1 MEREKTYG
9 FWSRIL
15 LTALVLVAGV
25 TFSMYNESVGEAK
38 KMESGKNSGYLEA
51 TFAGG
56 CFWCMQPPF
65 DSLSGVVETVV
76 GYSGGKEK
84 NPTYEQVWQGKTGHA
99 EAIRVVYD
107 PAKTDYETLLETFW
121 INIDPTQED
130 GQFADRGKHYRTA
143 IFYHDDSQKE
153 KALLSKKKLEESG
166 KFKKPI
172 VTSIEKFVSFYRAEE
187 YHQKYYEKNPIHY
200 GNYKI
205 GSGRAGFIERTWG
218 KQGSQ

>member
-1 MEREKTYG
+1 MKSNLWT
-9 FWSRIL
+9 RIFIS
-15 LTALVLVAGV
+15 TLVVVAGAAFAV
-25 TFSMYNESVGEAK
+25 HKEIQAEVK
-38 KMESGKNSGYLEA
+38 DMESAKNSRYEEA

-76 GYSGGKEK
+76 GYSGGTEE

-99 EAIRVVYD
+99 EAIKVIYD
-107 PAKTDYETLLETFW
+107 PAKTNYETLLETFW
-121 INIDPTQED
+121 INIDPTQVD
-130 GQFADRGKHYRTA
+130 GQFADRGRHYRTA
-143 IFYHDDSQKE
+143 IFYHDNSQKE
-153 KALLSKKKLEESG
+153 KALLSKKKLDESG
-166 KFKKPI
+166 KFKKPV
-172 VTSIEKFVSFYRAEE
+172 VTSVEKFVSFYRAEE

-218 KQGSQ
+218 KQGLQ

>member
-1 MEREKTYG
+1 MRRD
-9 FWSRIL
+9 FLSRVFVS
-15 LTALVLVAGV
+15 ALAVLAVLAFPV
-25 TFSMYNESVGEAK
+25 YNESAGEVK
-38 KMESGKNSGYLEA
+38 DMESGKNSGYAEA

-65 DSLSGVVETVV
+65 DSLTGVVETVV
-76 GYSGGKEK
+76 GYSGGKEE

-130 GQFADRGKHYRTA
+130 GQFADRGRHYRTA

-153 KALLSKKKLEESG
+153 KALLSKKRLGESG

-172 VTSIEKFVSFYRAEE
+172 VTSVEKFVSFYRAEE

-200 GNYKI
+200 GNYKT

-218 KQGSQ
+218 KQGSR

>member
-1 MEREKTYG
+1 MKYILKPWILTKAFLLFAG
-9 FWSRIL
+9 FGLFVNLES
-15 LTALVLVAGV
+15 AGEV
-25 TFSMYNESVGEAK
+25 K
-38 KMESGKNSGYLEA
+38 DMESGKNSGYMEA

-56 CFWCMQPPF
+56 CFWCMEPPF
-65 DSLSGVVETVV
+65 DSLSGVVETIV

-84 NPTYEQVWQGKTGHA
+84 NPTYEQVWQGRTGHA

-107 PAKTDYETLLETFW
+107 PAKIDYETLLETFW
-121 INIDPTQED
+121 INIDPTQVD
-130 GQFADRGKHYRTA
+130 GQFADRGRHYRTA

-172 VTSIEKFVSFYRAEE
+172 VTSVEKFVSFYRAEE
-187 YHQKYYEKNPIHY
+187 YHQNYYQKNPIHY

-205 GSGRAGFIERTWG
+205 GSGRAGFIERNWG
-218 KQGSQ
+218 KQDLQ

>member
-1 MEREKTYG
+1 MQYN
-9 FWSRIL
+9 SRSWI
-15 LTALVLVAGV
+15 LTAIFLLLAV
-25 TFSMYNESVGEAK
+25 TGFLAYAESRGEVK
-38 KMESGKNSGYLEA
+38 NMESGKNSGYREA

-65 DSLSGVVETVV
+65 DSLTGVVETVV
-76 GYSGGKEK
+76 GYSGGKEE
-84 NPTYEQVWQGKTGHA
+84 NPTYEQVWQGRTGHA

-107 PAKTDYETLLETFW
+107 PEKIGYGTLLETFW

-130 GQFADRGKHYRTA
+130 GQFADRGRHYRTA

-153 KALLSKKKLEESG
+153 EALLSKKKLEESG

-172 VTSIEKFVSFYRAEE
+172 VTSVEKFVSFYRAEE

-200 GNYKI
+200 GNYKR
-205 GSGRAGFIERTWG
+205 GSGREGFIKRTWG
-218 KQGSQ
+218 E

>member
-1 MEREKTYG
+1 MQYN
-9 FWSRIL
+9 SRSWI
-15 LTALVLVAGV
+15 LTAIFLLLAV
-25 TFSMYNESVGEAK
+25 TGFLAYAESRGEVK
-38 KMESGKNSGYLEA
+38 NMESGKNSGYREA

-65 DSLSGVVETVV
+65 DSLTGVVETVV
-76 GYSGGKEK
+76 GYSGGKEE
-84 NPTYEQVWQGKTGHA
+84 NPTYEQVWQGRTGHA

-107 PAKTDYETLLETFW
+107 PEKIGYGTLLETFW

-130 GQFADRGKHYRTA
+130 GQFADRGRHYRTA

-153 KALLSKKKLEESG
+153 EALLSKKKLEESG

-172 VTSIEKFVSFYRAEE
+172 VTSVEKFVSFYRAEE

-200 GNYKI
+200 GSYKK
-205 GSGRAGFIERTWG
+205 GSGREGFIKRTWG
-218 KQGSQ
+218 E

>member
-1 MEREKTYG
+1 MQYN
-9 FWSRIL
+9 SRSWI
-15 LTALVLVAGV
+15 LTAIFLLLAV
-25 TFSMYNESVGEAK
+25 TGFLAYAESRGEVK
-38 KMESGKNSGYLEA
+38 NMESGKNSGYREA

-65 DSLSGVVETVV
+65 DSLTGVVETVV
-76 GYSGGKEK
+76 GYSGGKEE
-84 NPTYEQVWQGKTGHA
+84 NPTYEQVWQGRTGHA

-107 PAKTDYETLLETFW
+107 PEKIGYGTLLETFW

-130 GQFADRGKHYRTA
+130 GQFADRGRHYRTA

-153 KALLSKKKLEESG
+153 EALLSKKKLEESG

-172 VTSIEKFVSFYRAEE
+172 ATSVEKFVSFYRAEE

-200 GNYKI
+200 GNYKR
-205 GSGRAGFIERTWG
+205 GSGREGFIKRTWG
-218 KQGSQ
+218 K

>member
-1 MEREKTYG
+1 MTYNFKLWILVKVFLLFVG
-9 FWSRIL
+9 FGLS
-15 LTALVLVAGV
+15 VN
-25 TFSMYNESVGEAK
+25 SESVGEVKA
-38 KMESGKNSGYLEA
+38 MESGKNSSYMEA

-56 CFWCMQPPF
+56 CFWCMEPPF

-84 NPTYEQVWQGKTGHA
+84 NPTYEQVWQGRTGHA

-107 PAKTDYETLLETFW
+107 PTKIDYETLLETFW

-130 GQFADRGKHYRTA
+130 GQFADRGRHYRTA

-172 VTSIEKFVSFYRAEE
+172 VTSVEKFVSFYRAEE
-187 YHQKYYEKNPIHY
+187 YHQNYYEKNPIHY

-218 KQGSQ
+218 K

>member
-1 MEREKTYG
+1 
-9 FWSRIL
+9 
-15 LTALVLVAGV
+15 
-25 TFSMYNESVGEAK
+25 
-38 KMESGKNSGYLEA
+38 
-51 TFAGG
+51 
-56 CFWCMQPPF
+56 MQPPF

-107 PAKTDYETLLETFW
+107 PAKIDYETLLETFW
-121 INIDPTQED
+121 INIDPTQVD
-130 GQFADRGKHYRTA
+130 GQFADRGRHYRTA

-172 VTSIEKFVSFYRAEE
+172 VTSVEKFVSFYRAEE
-187 YHQKYYEKNPIHY
+187 YHQKYYEKKPIHY

>member
-1 MEREKTYG
+1 MRRD
-9 FWSRIL
+9 FWSRVFVL
-15 LTALVLVAGV
+15 ALVVLAGAAFPV
-25 TFSMYNESVGEAK
+25 YNESVGEVK
-38 KMESGKNSGYLEA
+38 DMESGKNSGYMEA

-56 CFWCMQPPF
+56 CFWCMEPPF

-84 NPTYEQVWQGKTGHA
+84 NPTYEQVWQGRTGHA

-107 PAKTDYETLLETFW
+107 PAKIDYETLLETFW
-121 INIDPTQED
+121 INIDPTQVD
-130 GQFADRGKHYRTA
+130 GQFADRGRHYRTA

-172 VTSIEKFVSFYRAEE
+172 VTSVEKLVSFYRAEE
-187 YHQKYYEKNPIHY
+187 YHQNYYQKNPIHY

-218 KQGSQ
+218 KQDLQ

>member
-1 MEREKTYG
+1 MIYNFKSWIFIVVFLLFVG
-9 FWSRIL
+9 IL
-15 LTALVLVAGV
+15 FPV
-25 TFSMYNESVGEAK
+25 YNESAGEVK
-38 KMESGKNSGYLEA
+38 DMESGKNSGYMEA

-65 DSLSGVVETVV
+65 DSLGGVIETVV

-84 NPTYEQVWQGKTGHA
+84 DPTYEQVWQGKTGHA
-99 EAIRVVYD
+99 EAIRVIYD
-107 PAKTDYETLLETFW
+107 PAKIDYETLLETFW
-121 INIDPTQED
+121 INIDPTQVD
-130 GQFADRGKHYRTA
+130 GQFADRGRHYRTA

-153 KALLSKKKLEESG
+153 KALLSKKKLGESG

-172 VTSIEKFVSFYRAEE
+172 VTSVEKFLSFYRAEE

-200 GNYKI
+200 GNYKT

-218 KQGSQ
+218 KQDLQ

>member
-1 MEREKTYG
+1 MTYN
-9 FWSRIL
+9 FKPSIL
-15 LTALVLVAGV
+15 VKVFLLLVCV
-25 TFSMYNESVGEAK
+25 TFTIYNESVGEVK
-38 KMESGKNSGYLEA
+38 NMESGKNSRNRMA

-65 DSLSGVVETVV
+65 DSLTGVVETVV
-76 GYSGGKEK
+76 GYSGGKEE
-84 NPTYEQVWQGKTGHA
+84 NPTYEQVWQGRTGHA

-107 PAKTDYETLLETFW
+107 PEKIGYGTLLETFW

-130 GQFADRGKHYRTA
+130 GQFADRGRHYRTA

-153 KALLSKKKLEESG
+153 EALLSKKKLEESG

-172 VTSIEKFVSFYRAEE
+172 VTSVEKFVSFYRAEE

-200 GNYKI
+200 GSYKK
-205 GSGRAGFIERTWG
+205 GSGREGFIKRTWG
-218 KQGSQ
+218 E

>member
-1 MEREKTYG
+1 MRCN
-9 FWSRIL
+9 FWYRVFVS
-15 LTALVLVAGV
+15 VLVVFAGV
-25 TFSMYNESVGEAK
+25 AFPVYNESVGEVK
-38 KMESGKNSGYLEA
+38 DMESGKNSSYMEA

-56 CFWCMQPPF
+56 CFWCMEPPF

-84 NPTYEQVWQGKTGHA
+84 NPTYEQVWQGRTGHA

-107 PAKTDYETLLETFW
+107 PTKIDYETLLETFW

-130 GQFADRGKHYRTA
+130 GQFADRGRHYRTA

-172 VTSIEKFVSFYRAEE
+172 VTSVEKFVSFYRAEE
-187 YHQKYYEKNPIHY
+187 YHQNYYEKNPIHY

-218 KQGSQ
+218 K

>member
-1 MEREKTYG
+1 MTYN
-9 FWSRIL
+9 FKPWISVKIFFL
-15 LTALVLVAGV
+15 LVGV
-25 TFSMYNESVGEAK
+25 IFTIYNESAAEVK
-38 KMESGKNSGYLEA
+38 DMESGKNSGYMEA

-56 CFWCMQPPF
+56 CFWCMEPPF
-65 DSLSGVVETVV
+65 DSLSGVVETIV

-84 NPTYEQVWQGKTGHA
+84 NPTYEQVWQGRTGHA

-107 PAKTDYETLLETFW
+107 PAKIDYETLLETFW
-121 INIDPTQED
+121 INIDPTQVD
-130 GQFADRGKHYRTA
+130 GQFADRGRHYRTA
-143 IFYHDDSQKE
+143 IFYHNDSQKE

-172 VTSIEKFVSFYRAEE
+172 VTSVEKFVSFYRAEE
-187 YHQKYYEKNPIHY
+187 YHQNYYQKNPIHY

-218 KQGSQ
+218 KQDLQ

>member
-1 MEREKTYG
+1 MTYN
-9 FWSRIL
+9 FKPSIL
-15 LTALVLVAGV
+15 VKVFLLLVCV
-25 TFSMYNESVGEAK
+25 TFTIYNESVGEVK
-38 KMESGKNSGYLEA
+38 NMESGKNSGYREA

-65 DSLSGVVETVV
+65 DSLTGVVETVV
-76 GYSGGKEK
+76 GYSGGKEE
-84 NPTYEQVWQGKTGHA
+84 NPTYEQVWQGRTGHA

-107 PAKTDYETLLETFW
+107 PEKIGYGTLLETFW

-130 GQFADRGKHYRTA
+130 GQFADRGRHYRTA

-153 KALLSKKKLEESG
+153 EALLSKKKLEESG

-172 VTSIEKFVSFYRAEE
+172 VTSVEKFVSFYRAEE

-200 GNYKI
+200 GSYKK
-205 GSGRAGFIERTWG
+205 GSGREGFIKRTWG
-218 KQGSQ
+218 E

>member
-1 MEREKTYG
+1 MERETTCG
-9 FWSRIL
+9 FRSRVL
-15 LTALVLVAGV
+15 LAALVLAAGV
-25 TFSMYNESVGEAK
+25 IFSIYNESLGEVK
-38 KMESGKNSGYLEA
+38 DMESGKNNGYREA

-84 NPTYEQVWQGKTGHA
+84 NPTYEQVWKGKTGHA

-107 PAKTDYETLLETFW
+107 SAKIDYETLLETFW

-130 GQFADRGKHYRTA
+130 GQFADRGRHYRTA
-143 IFYHDDSQKE
+143 IFYHNDLQKE
-153 KALLSKKKLEESG
+153 KAFLSKKRLEESG

-172 VTSIEKFVSFYRAEE
+172 VTSIEKFDSFYRAEE

-218 KQGSQ
+218 K

>member
-1 MEREKTYG
+1 MTYNLKPWVLAKVFFLFAG
-9 FWSRIL
+9 FGLFINS
-15 LTALVLVAGV
+15 
-25 TFSMYNESVGEAK
+25 ESFGEVK
-38 KMESGKNSGYLEA
+38 NMESGKNSGYREA

-65 DSLSGVVETVV
+65 DSLTGVVETVV
-76 GYSGGKEK
+76 GYSGGKEE
-84 NPTYEQVWQGKTGHA
+84 NPTYEQVWQGRTGHA

-107 PAKTDYETLLETFW
+107 PEKIGYGTLLETFW

-130 GQFADRGKHYRTA
+130 GQFADRGRHYRTA

-153 KALLSKKKLEESG
+153 EALLSKKKLEESG

-172 VTSIEKFVSFYRAEE
+172 ATSVEKFVSFYRAEE

-200 GNYKI
+200 GNYKR
-205 GSGRAGFIERTWG
+205 GSGREGFIKRTWG
-218 KQGSQ
+218 E

>member
-1 MEREKTYG
+1 MTDFRAWIFFIVFFLFVSYG
-9 FWSRIL
+9 LFADSQVVIE
-15 LTALVLVAGV
+15 V
-25 TFSMYNESVGEAK
+25 K
-38 KMESGKNSGYLEA
+38 KVESGKNSGYVEA

-65 DSLSGVVETVV
+65 DSLTGVVETVV

-107 PAKTDYETLLETFW
+107 PAKIDYETLLETFW

-130 GQFADRGKHYRTA
+130 GQFADRGRHYRTA

-153 KALLSKKKLEESG
+153 KALLSKKRLGESG

-172 VTSIEKFVSFYRAEE
+172 VTSVEKFVSFYRAEE
-187 YHQKYYEKNPIHY
+187 LPPEILREKPDSLRQLQNRFGESRLY
-200 GNYKI
+200 RDRELGE
-205 GSGRAGFIERTWG
+205 SG
-218 KQGSQ
+218 